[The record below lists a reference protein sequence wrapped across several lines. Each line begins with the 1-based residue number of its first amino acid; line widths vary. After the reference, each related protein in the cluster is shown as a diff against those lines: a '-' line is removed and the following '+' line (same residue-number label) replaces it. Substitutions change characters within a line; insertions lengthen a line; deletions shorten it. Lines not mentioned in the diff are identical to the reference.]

1 MVCGVVNLVRSTD
14 WNRVDASVSSHGAV
28 RRRTPI
34 AHAPGW
40 AAGLR
45 VPGVSALIALA
56 VLVYGGIAHLGPLP
70 LALAGL
76 AVLLVI
82 VRASLALRDNARLLE
97 LSHHEA
103 ITDPLTGLGNR
114 RWMTEQLAAALGAGA
129 ASPPATLV
137 MFDLDGFKSYND
149 HFGHLAGDV
158 LLADLGRRLQA
169 AVADGGTAFRLGG
182 DEFCLLLEG
191 EAVDTRETFSHAVD
205 ALGSQ
210 GNGFSVTSSYGEVQL
225 PSEASTPNCAL
236 RLADARMYAHKARR
250 DSRGILRAHDALVGL
265 GSEQLRELLSL
276 IRAELDG

>member
-1 MVCGVVNLVRSTD
+1 MP
-14 WNRVDASVSSHGAV
+14 SHAAV
-28 RRRTPI
+28 RRRTSVSELPS
-34 AHAPGW
+34 W
-40 AAGLR
+40 TTGLA
-45 VPGVSALIALA
+45 VSGVSGLVALA
-56 VLVYGGIAHLGPLP
+56 VLVYGGIAHLGPVP

-76 AVLLVI
+76 TVLLVI
-82 VRASLALRDNARLLE
+82 IRATLALRENARLLE

-114 RWMTEQLAAALGAGA
+114 RQMTEQLATALAAEA
-129 ASPPATLV
+129 ASAPATLV

-149 HFGHLAGDV
+149 RFGHLAGDV

-169 AVADGGTAFRLGG
+169 AVADGGKAFRLGG

-191 EAVDTRETFSHAVD
+191 EAADTRETFARAVD
-205 ALGSQ
+205 ALGAQ

-225 PSEASTPNCAL
+225 PCEATTPNSAL

-250 DSRGILRAHDALVGL
+250 DSRGSLRAHEALVGL

-276 IRAELDG
+276 ILVELDSSP